1 MFQLNKT
8 PKQMYFMFSLESH
21 QVEDIPKCH
30 GPGVQT
36 LGWAL
41 PQGVQVS
48 SPPLEKFGFDDHE
61 DLQPS

>member
-1 MFQLNKT
+1 
-8 PKQMYFMFSLESH
+8 MYFMFSLESH